1 RTRAESALRF
11 VGESR
16 VMVAMARSTVRC
28 TRGVSSA
35 VWGGWGRIIA
45 NRTFP
50 GSPSPRVRDDF
61 HAHPLT
67 GTRGPPLARYAL
79 RTHRTGRGQGPAQ
92 PPPVAVESASA
103 KFIIAAT
110 ASEPS
115 AASLIL
121 RVSGSAVIAPV

>member
-1 RTRAESALRF
+1 
-11 VGESR
+11 
-16 VMVAMARSTVRC
+16 
-28 TRGVSSA
+28 A

-50 GSPSPRVRDDF
+50 GSPSPRVRDGF
-61 HAHPLT
+61 HRHTLT
-67 GTRGPPLARYAL
+67 GNRGPPPARGAL

-92 PPPVAVESASA
+92 PPPVAVESAA
-103 KFIIAAT
+103 ARLIIAAT
-110 ASEPS
+110 ASGPS